1 MSTTNLEEL
10 DHRQYILAKNIE
22 QNNLK
27 GVDVAI
33 PQNRFIV
40 VTGVSGSGKSS
51 LAFDTLYAEGQRR
64 YIESLSAY
72 IRQFLGKINK
82 PEVDYIKG
90 LAPAIAIKQKVNTAN
105 PRSTVGTFSEIYDY
119 LKLLYARIGRTIS
132 PVSGQEVKRH
142 TVEDM
147 LSFIQQQPEGS
158 RFQVLAPVEKP
169 AERTWKDEFA
179 VILQKGFNRV
189 KIGEQVVKVEQLINH
204 LEGQEVLNDEEL
216 KKALRDSAYLNKYT
230 ALIVDRL
237 SAKAEPSNEDESRM
251 ADSLQTALFESQGTC
266 ILEFYDEQKQ
276 PVPYEFNNRF
286 ELDGM
291 TFEEPSVNLFTF
303 NSPYGACPTCEGF
316 GQTIGLDED
325 KVVPDKAL
333 SIYENAIACWKG
345 EKMSQ
350 WQKAFIKQASRYD
363 FPIHKPYKDLTKQQK
378 NLLWN
383 GSRDVDG
390 LNDFFAY
397 LERKSYKIQYRV
409 LLARYKG
416 KTTCP
421 TCEGTRLSESAAY
434 IKINGTAITDLVT
447 RPIEEVR
454 GFLEGLSL
462 TKDEADI
469 ANRLLTEIDIRT
481 KLLCEVGLGY
491 LSLNRPANTLS
502 GGETQRIQLVTSLGS
517 NLTGS
522 LYILDEPSVGLHPR
536 DNDRLVNV
544 LKNLQALGNTVVV
557 VEHDEAIIRAADQ
570 VLDIGPH
577 AGNHGGELVYQG
589 SLGKLVEQGGTLTAD
604 YLNGKRL
611 IPPDPERRAP
621 QEFLTISG
629 AYRHNLKDIDVRIP
643 LRAISVIT
651 GVSGSGKSTL
661 VGEVLQP
668 SLQALKEREEPVP
681 YFCQDVFLPEQG
693 ITRVAYVDQN
703 PLGKSSRSNPVTY
716 LKAFDPIRELFADQN
731 TAKANG
737 YTPAYF
743 SFNVDGGRCDN
754 CKGEGY
760 ITVEMQFMADI
771 HLTCEECG
779 GNRFKKDILKV
790 TYQDKTIADVLEMTV
805 DEALGFFE
813 GHNAI
818 TQQLQPL
825 ADVGLGY
832 IKLGQPSINLS
843 GGEAQRIKLASFL
856 TRQATDEPILFIFD
870 EPTTGLHF
878 HDIHNLLTAFN
889 ALADRGHTILI
900 VEHNL
905 DIVKSADWVIDLGTD
920 GGEAGGHLLY
930 EGDPP
935 GLMANTASHTGA
947 YLKAKVEHE
956 RALQA
961 SQMASG

>member
-1 MSTTNLEEL
+1 MGVTNLEEL
-10 DHRQYILAKNIE
+10 DHRRYILAKNIR

-27 GVDVAI
+27 GIDIAI
-33 PQNRFIV
+33 PQNEFIV
-40 VTGVSGSGKSS
+40 VTGVSGSGKTS

-90 LAPAIAIKQKVNTAN
+90 LAPAIAIKQKVSTAN

-142 TVEDM
+142 TVQDM
-147 LSFIQQQPEGS
+147 LDFIQSQPEDS
-158 RFQVLAPVEKP
+158 RFQVLAPVPKP
-169 AERTWKDEFA
+169 EDRSWKDEFA

-189 KIGEQVVKVEQLINH
+189 QIGEQVVKVEQLVNYF
-204 LEGQEVLNDEEL
+204 EGEESLNDPEL
-216 KKALRDSAYLNKYT
+216 LETVADPDYLENHT
-230 ALIVDRL
+230 RLIVDRL
-237 SAKAEPSNEDESRM
+237 TVKQNPDEDFQTRM
-251 ADSLQTALFESQGTC
+251 SDSLQTALFEAQGTC

-276 PVPYEFNNRF
+276 PLQHEFNNRF
-286 ELDGM
+286 ELDGIQ
-291 TFEEPSVNLFTF
+291 FEEPSVNLFTF

-325 KVVPDKAL
+325 KVIPDKSL
-333 SIYENAIACWKG
+333 SIYEDAVACWKG
-345 EKMSQ
+345 DKMSE
-350 WQKAFIKQASRYD
+350 WKKAFIKRAARYD
-363 FPIHKPYKDLTKQQK
+363 FPIHRPYQDLTRQQR

-383 GSRDVDG
+383 GASDVDG
-390 LNDFFAY
+390 LNDFFKY

-421 TCEGTRLSESAAY
+421 TCQGTRLCESANY
-434 IKINGTAITDLVT
+434 VKINGTAITDLLT
-447 RPIEEVR
+447 RPISEVR
-454 GFLEGLSL
+454 EFFDNLTLEP
-462 TKDEADI
+462 DEAEI
-469 ANRLLTEIDIRT
+469 AKRLLTEIQSLT
-481 KLLCEVGLGY
+481 TLLSEVGLGY

-536 DNDRLVNV
+536 DNERLVNV
-544 LKNLQALGNTVVV
+544 LKNLKSLGNTVIV

-570 VLDIGPH
+570 ILDVGPH
-577 AGNHGGELVYQG
+577 AGNQGGELIFQG
-589 SLGKLVEQGGTLTAD
+589 SVNEILAEGNTLTAD
-604 YLNGKRL
+604 YLNGRRL
-611 IPPDPERRAP
+611 IPPDPERRQP
-621 QEFLTISG
+621 ERFLEIHG
-629 AYRHNLKDIDVRIP
+629 AYRHNLKHVDLQLP
-643 LRAISVIT
+643 LEAISVIT

-668 SLQALKEREEPVP
+668 SLQGLQEQEAPTP
-681 YFCQDVFLPEQG
+681 YFCQDVHLPKDG
-693 ITRVAYVDQN
+693 IQRVAYVDQN

-716 LKAFDPIRELFADQN
+716 LKAFDPIRELFANQPA
-731 TAKANG
+731 AKAQG
-737 YTPAYF
+737 FTPGYF

-771 HLTCEECG
+771 HLTCEECNG
-779 GNRFKKDILKV
+779 RRFKDDLLKI
-790 TYQDKTIADVLEMTV
+790 TYRDHNIADVLEMTV
-805 DEALGFFE
+805 DEALDFFKNE
-813 GHNAI
+813 NAI
-818 TQQLQPL
+818 VQQIQPL

-856 TRQATDEPILFIFD
+856 TKQATDDAILFIFD

-878 HDIHNLLTAFN
+878 HDIHNLLTAFH
-889 ALADRGHTILI
+889 ALVRKGHTILI

-905 DIVKSADWVIDLGTD
+905 DIIKSADWVIDLGPE
-920 GGEAGGHLLY
+920 GGAAGGYCLY
-930 EGDPP
+930 QGNPEGIMQLED
-935 GLMANTASHTGA
+935 SHTGK
-947 YLKAKVEHE
+947 YLKEKVQHE
-956 RALQA
+956 RNLQHA
-961 SQMASG
+961 QAG

>member
-1 MSTTNLEEL
+1 MGVTNLEEL
-10 DHRQYILAKNIE
+10 DHRRYILAKNIK

-27 GVDVAI
+27 GIDIAI
-33 PQNRFIV
+33 PQNQFIV
-40 VTGVSGSGKSS
+40 VTGVSGSGKTS

-90 LAPAIAIKQKVNTAN
+90 LAPAIAIKQKVSTAN

-142 TVEDM
+142 TVQDM
-147 LSFIQQQPEGS
+147 LDFIQSQPEDS
-158 RFQVLAPVEKP
+158 RFQVLAPVPKP
-169 AERTWKDEFA
+169 EERSWKDEFA

-189 KIGEQVVKVEQLINH
+189 QIGRQVVKVEQLVNH
-204 LEGQEVLNDEEL
+204 FEGHESLNDEGLL
-216 KKALRDSAYLNKYT
+216 KAVADPDYLENNT
-230 ALIVDRL
+230 RLIVDRL
-237 SAKAEPSNEDESRM
+237 TIKQNPDEDLQTRM
-251 ADSLQTALFESQGTC
+251 SDSLQTALFEAQGSC

-276 PVPYEFNNRF
+276 PLQHEFNNRF

-291 TFEEPSVNLFTF
+291 QFEEPSVNLFTF

-325 KVVPDKAL
+325 KVVPDKSL
-333 SIYENAIACWKG
+333 SIYEDAVACWKG
-345 EKMSQ
+345 DKMSE
-350 WQKAFIKQASRYD
+350 WKKAFIKRAARYD
-363 FPIHKPYKDLTKQQK
+363 FPIHRPYQDLTRQQR

-383 GSRDVDG
+383 GAADVDG
-390 LNDFFAY
+390 LNDFFKY

-421 TCEGTRLSESAAY
+421 TCEGTRLCEAAGY
-434 IKINGTAITDLVT
+434 VKINGTAITDLLT
-447 RPIEEVR
+447 TPISEVR
-454 GFLEGLSL
+454 EFFNNLSL
-462 TKDEADI
+462 NPDEAQI
-469 ANRLLTEIDIRT
+469 AKRLLTEIQSLT
-481 KLLCEVGLGY
+481 TLLSEVGLGY

-536 DNDRLVNV
+536 DNERLVNV
-544 LKNLQALGNTVVV
+544 LKNLKSLGNTVIV

-570 VLDIGPH
+570 ILDVGPH
-577 AGNHGGELVYQG
+577 AGNQGGELIFQG
-589 SLGKLVEQGGTLTAD
+589 SVQELLKDGDNLTAD
-604 YLNGKRL
+604 YLNGRRL
-611 IPPDPERRAP
+611 IPPDPERRQP
-621 QEFLTISG
+621 EHFLEIEG
-629 AYRHNLKDIDVRIP
+629 AYRHNLKHVDLKLP
-643 LRAISVIT
+643 LQAISVIT
-651 GVSGSGKSTL
+651 GVSGSGKSTF

-668 SLQALKEREEPVP
+668 SLQGLQDQEAPTP
-681 YFCQDVFLPEQG
+681 YFCQDVHLPENGVQ
-693 ITRVAYVDQN
+693 RVAYVDQN

-716 LKAFDPIRELFADQN
+716 LKAFDPIRELFANQPA
-731 TAKANG
+731 AKAQG
-737 YTPAYF
+737 FTPGHF

-771 HLTCEECG
+771 HLTCEECNG
-779 GNRFKKDILKV
+779 RRFKDDLLKI
-790 TYQDKTIADVLEMTV
+790 TYHDHNIADVLEMTV
-805 DEALGFFE
+805 NEALDFFKKE
-813 GHNAI
+813 NAI
-818 TQQLQPL
+818 VQQIQPL

-856 TRQATDEPILFIFD
+856 TKQATDDAILFIFD

-878 HDIHNLLTAFN
+878 HDIHNLLTAFH
-889 ALADRGHTILI
+889 ALVEKGHTILI

-905 DIVKSADWVIDLGTD
+905 DIIKSADWVIDLGPE
-920 GGEAGGHLLY
+920 GGAEGGYCLY
-930 EGDPP
+930 QGNPEGIMQLE
-935 GLMANTASHTGA
+935 GSHTGQ
-947 YLKAKVEHE
+947 YLKEKVQHE
-956 RALQA
+956 RSLQHA
-961 SQMASG
+961 QAG

>member
-1 MSTTNLEEL
+1 MATQNLENL
-10 DHRQYILAKNIE
+10 DHRQYILAKNIR

-27 GVDVAI
+27 GIDVAI
-33 PQNRFIV
+33 PQNQFIV

-90 LAPAIAIKQKVNTAN
+90 LAPAIAIKQKVSTAN

-142 TVEDM
+142 TVEDII
-147 LSFIQQQPEGS
+147 SFIDSQAEES
-158 RFQVLAPVEKP
+158 RFQVLAPVDKP
-169 AERTWKDEFA
+169 AGRSWKDELA
-179 VILQKGFNRV
+179 VILQKGFNRI
-189 KIGEQVVKVEQLINH
+189 KIGSQVAKVEQLVDH
-204 LEGQEVLNDEEL
+204 LEQKEFLEDQNL
-216 KKALRDSAYLNKYT
+216 SQALADNNYLNHNTY
-230 ALIVDRL
+230 LIVDRL
-237 SAKAEPSNEDESRM
+237 TVKKQRDEDHHTRI
-251 ADSLQTALFESQGTC
+251 ADSLQTALYESHGTC
-266 ILEFYDEQKQ
+266 VLEFYDEQKQ
-276 PVPYEFNNRF
+276 PIHYEFNNRF

-325 KVVPDKAL
+325 KVIPDKSL
-333 SIYENAIACWKG
+333 SIYENAVACWRG

-350 WQKAFIKQASRYD
+350 WQKAFIKNASRYD
-363 FPIHKPYKDLTKQQK
+363 FPIHRPYEELTPEQK

-383 GSRDVDG
+383 GAKDVEG

-409 LLARYKG
+409 LMARYKG

-421 TCEGTRLSESAAY
+421 TCQGTRLCEATNHV
-434 IKINGTAITDLVT
+434 KINGTAITELVT
-447 RPIEEVR
+447 RPISEVR
-454 GFLEGLSL
+454 DFFDSL
-462 TKDEADI
+462 QLTHDEAEI
-469 ANRLLTEIDIRT
+469 AKRLLTEIEIRT
-481 KLLCEVGLGY
+481 RLLCEVGLGY

-544 LKNLQALGNTVVV
+544 LKNLKSLGNTVIV

-577 AGNHGGELVYQG
+577 AGNNGGELVFQG
-589 SLGKLVEQGGTLTAD
+589 PLNELLEKGTTLTAD

-611 IPPDPERRAP
+611 IPPVPARRQPE
-621 QEFLTISG
+621 QFLTIKS
-629 AYRHNLKDIDVRIP
+629 AHRHNLKNIDVHIP
-643 LRAISVIT
+643 LQAISVIT

-661 VGEVLQP
+661 VGDVLQP
-668 SLQALKEREEPVP
+668 SLQALKEGEQPVP
-681 YFCQDVFLPEQG
+681 YFCQDVELPKNG

-716 LKAFDPIRELFADQN
+716 LKAFDPIRELFADQS

-771 HLTCEECG
+771 HLTCEECNG
-779 GNRFKKDILKV
+779 HRFKNDILKV
-790 TYQDKTIADVLEMTV
+790 TYKDKTIADVLEMTV
-805 DEALGFFE
+805 DEAITFFK
-813 GHNAI
+813 GNHAI
-818 TQQLQPL
+818 VQQLQPL
-825 ADVGLGY
+825 QDVGLGY

-856 TRQATDEPILFIFD
+856 TKQSTDEPILFIFD

-905 DIVKSADWVIDLGTD
+905 DIVKSADWVIDLGPD
-920 GGEAGGHLLY
+920 GGEAGGYALY
-930 EGDPP
+930 EGSPDE
-935 GLMANTASHTGA
+935 LMNLKDSYTGS
-947 YLKAKVEHE
+947 YLEAKVAHE
-956 RALQA
+956 RKLQEGHVKA
-961 SQMASG
+961 D